1 MKRLESYFLVV
12 TFERTD
18 EIVKTNEA
26 VELNLEH
33 FDEYYTVIV
42 DRRKAI
48 GISVQNQ
55 RFQLF
60 LKLLPKRSLILDQG
74 CGTGYVAQ
82 LLLDEGHR
90 VDCLDISPIA
100 IKKCKE
106 FFNLAGF
113 NSETYNLW
121 VQDFLTFEYPET
133 KYDGIMDLFTLHF
146 VPHEDQKRILE
157 SIFRALKPGG
167 YFFLCVML
175 IGSIKIREPY
185 SRTTKNGGTLLKVD
199 EIEAYRCFY
208 LWNPYE
214 IRSVLTNLGFKI
226 IHFYHPL
233 SSIEFICQK

>member
-1 MKRLESYFLVV
+1 MKRPESCFLVLILV
-12 TFERTD
+12 RTG
-18 EIVKTNEA
+18 EIVKTNEV

-33 FDEYYTVIV
+33 FDECYSTKG
-42 DRRKAI
+42 DRRVAI
-48 GISVQNQ
+48 GTSVQNQ

-60 LKLLPKRSLILDQG
+60 LKLIPKRSLILDQG

-82 LLLDEGHR
+82 FLLDEGHK
-90 VDCLDISPIA
+90 VDCLDISPVA
-100 IKKCKE
+100 IKKCKQ
-106 FFNLAGF
+106 FFTLAGF
-113 NSETYNLW
+113 NSEKYNLW

-146 VPHEDQKRILE
+146 VPHENQKRILE

-167 YFFLCVML
+167 YFFLGVML
-175 IGSIKIREPY
+175 IGSIKIKEPY
-185 SRTTKNGGTLLKVD
+185 SRITENGGTLLKVD

-226 IHFYHPL
+226 IHSYHPL